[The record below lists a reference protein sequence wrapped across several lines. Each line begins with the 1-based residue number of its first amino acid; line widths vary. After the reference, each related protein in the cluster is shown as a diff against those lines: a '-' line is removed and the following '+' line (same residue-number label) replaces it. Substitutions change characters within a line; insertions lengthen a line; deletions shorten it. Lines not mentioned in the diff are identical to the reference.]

1 MNQLDKSIF
10 GKTYR
15 FTCEDIFSSV
25 LKSSIELYPDANT
38 INIDVHIF
46 ITAKMLSPKP
56 RSQNPKSHQSH
67 DYGMNTSVGRHR
79 IAWSRTEEGTLKS
92 ILEYGRLQY
101 LVSQIYKYGGKECST
116 EVELFEQVL
125 HELVLVPSVY
135 FFEDR
140 VPLHSAAIRNDS
152 KSIIFAGTGGV
163 GKSSALLALRNMP
176 STGFISDD
184 ISIIDAEGKIYG
196 NMAWPKIY
204 GYNCKGSDFTS
215 TLLKNRGLLDRL
227 HFSVRNRI
235 NPNTVRRKLRPDVL
249 YQKVHASPTRCS
261 TLYYLF
267 REDSSEFSI
276 SDLSKDSAISMSISV
291 MLSEYAFFHNHI
303 HWEEYNSL
311 GSDTKPMLSMQEVV
325 KNWRRTLSS
334 ALGDV
339 EVKKISVPL
348 NATHKA
354 YLDQVLVWGK

>member
-79 IAWSRTEEGTLKS
+79 IAWSRTEEGTRKS

-116 EVELFEQVL
+116 EVELFEQAL

-140 VPLHSAAIRNDS
+140 VPLHQRRLETTPNQL
-152 KSIIFAGTGGV
+152 F
-163 GKSSALLALRNMP
+163 LP
-176 STGFISDD
+176 EQ
-184 ISIIDAEGKIYG
+184 EGWESRLPCWRCVTCHQRDLFLMIY
-196 NMAWPKIY
+196 P
-204 GYNCKGSDFTS
+204 
-215 TLLKNRGLLDRL
+215 
-227 HFSVRNRI
+227 
-235 NPNTVRRKLRPDVL
+235 
-249 YQKVHASPTRCS
+249 
-261 TLYYLF
+261 
-267 REDSSEFSI
+267 
-276 SDLSKDSAISMSISV
+276 
-291 MLSEYAFFHNHI
+291 
-303 HWEEYNSL
+303 
-311 GSDTKPMLSMQEVV
+311 
-325 KNWRRTLSS
+325 
-334 ALGDV
+334 
-339 EVKKISVPL
+339 
-348 NATHKA
+348 
-354 YLDQVLVWGK
+354 